1 MRQGVR
7 DRVIKRIRTKILL
20 GSITMLMLVGCSNV
34 KNIDPDATS
43 YTVDMDGNK
52 IKIPDDDES
61 LIKLQENAVGYMD
74 AIINIDY
81 NNFNMDKE
89 NSYYSSATRERY
101 IASGRDERI
110 SQKHIN
116 NQLIEKSVSIEVK
129 DSSMFKLNGE
139 ESASV
144 VLDVITTIEHAT
156 DDFLS
161 GNELKLNANYKRTY
175 TLTFVYEDN
184 NWKISTYEY
193 TSRELVS

>member
-1 MRQGVR
+1 
-7 DRVIKRIRTKILL
+7 
-20 GSITMLMLVGCSNV
+20 
-34 KNIDPDATS
+34 
-43 YTVDMDGNK
+43 
-52 IKIPDDDES
+52 
-61 LIKLQENAVGYMD
+61 
-74 AIINIDY
+74 
-81 NNFNMDKE
+81 
-89 NSYYSSATRERY
+89 
-101 IASGRDERI
+101 
-110 SQKHIN
+110 
-116 NQLIEKSVSIEVK
+116 
-129 DSSMFKLNGE
+129 MFKLNGE